1 VPNDDGQLGNGTLE
15 DKSGQK
21 QGMND
26 LHDAL
31 GTNSTRQARKGQ
43 TGFEFS
49 RFAQKHK
56 KIAQILIQ
64 NVDIVFLC
72 PVFFLLPNPEHNT

>member
-1 VPNDDGQLGNGTLE
+1 MPLDHLDHAAHAQRIATGVTKPVPNDDGQLGNGTLE

-31 GTNSTRQARKGQ
+31 GTNS
-43 TGFEFS
+43 S
-49 RFAQKHK
+49 
-56 KIAQILIQ
+56 
-64 NVDIVFLC
+64 
-72 PVFFLLPNPEHNT
+72 